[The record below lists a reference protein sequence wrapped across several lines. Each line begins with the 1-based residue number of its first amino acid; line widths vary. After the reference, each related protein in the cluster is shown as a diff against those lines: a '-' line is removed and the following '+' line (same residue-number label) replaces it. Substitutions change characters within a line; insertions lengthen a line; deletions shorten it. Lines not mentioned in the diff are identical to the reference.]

1 MGNLWKRV
9 IEPICSASDNPLID
23 PTCMSVTLAAM
34 NESRTKSRANLEN
47 SVAVV
52 QRLLLQSTVSI
63 SKVTPQHT
71 HRGLADREKLR
82 LAHVYTYRPSGNE
95 KSIIKIFAR
104 LKCRDWDNEIS
115 NIFQYSFINYT
126 HVRIYLSAVC

>member
-1 MGNLWKRV
+1 MPHIEISVFAKRETGNLWKRV
-9 IEPICSASDNPLID
+9 IEAICSASDNPLID

-52 QRLLLQSTVSI
+52 QRLLLPSTVSI

-82 LAHVYTYRPSGNE
+82 PAHTFTRIGRAEMKNRLL
-95 KSIIKIFAR
+95 KSW
-104 LKCRDWDNEIS
+104 RD
-115 NIFQYSFINYT
+115 
-126 HVRIYLSAVC
+126 